1 MVATRH
7 ILLWNTYSAAITMES
22 LILNFNQVKLANI
35 LNSTI
40 LEQKCD
46 SLHANKLWIQIIQHE
61 YKSISMMAFGY
72 IFP

>member
-7 ILLWNTYSAAITMES
+7 ILLWNTYSAAITTEN
-22 LILNFNQVKLANI
+22 LILNVNQFKLANI

-61 YKSISMMAFGY
+61 SNTISMMTFGY